1 MIRSVALGLLVAA
14 AITSAPAEAQQ
25 LSYNLID
32 LGVLS
37 GTDASV
43 AGVSAGGRVAITN
56 PVAGRLRGFQWASGT
71 TASIGTLGG
80 LETQC
85 RDVTF
90 NTALG
95 VPQIV
100 GMSTTVSGSSLA
112 FLWTQGGTNG
122 VIGNREMRSLGT
134 LPGGSYSEA
143 YGVNASGRVTGYS
156 ANSLGVDRAFI
167 WNSGTM
173 TDLGALVQSGISKSW
188 SYGNGINA
196 TGQVVGTA
204 YDSTFVNSFAWF
216 YTGTTVKGLGSL
228 GGGNAE
234 AAAINDL
241 GQIVGFS
248 TNAAGN
254 DRAFITTGSTVMRD
268 LGTLGGGS
276 SFATGINNS
285 GQVVGGSFIDPADLI
300 YHAFVTVSGTMR
312 DLNGLLD
319 TSGQGWT
326 LEEASGINSAG
337 QIVGVATAG
346 GTSHGFL
353 LSPSAPA
360 LTWSVS
366 GTQPGGAGTWSGT
379 ATTWL
384 SGTTRTIW
392 TGTSK
397 GVFAG
402 AGATVTVS
410 GTLATSGGLEFRSG
424 TTTLSGGTLT
434 LLPSALGT
442 VPIVSVSGAA
452 TASIGTTVTGSTGLL
467 KSGSGILVLRGTNTL
482 TGPVTV
488 QTGTLRL
495 ATTTA
500 LQSGTV
506 VMCPDG
512 TLRVGSLLQ
521 VSLARLDLTAGGKID
536 VNDGTLTVGSGLT
549 PVSTV
554 AEILEGR
561 GDGTWNGEN
570 GITSTAVAAAVAAS
584 IPRAVGWLDNGD
596 GSITTAFSAPG
607 DTNIDGAVD
616 ILDGANFLAGGK
628 FDSGQAAS
636 WNEGDFGYDGLV
648 DILDAADFLSTGLFD
663 AGPYITFAAAP
674 VAAVPEPAVA
684 ASVAVAAVFMLVRR
698 GVARGRAW
706 RTNRPFPRRRA

>member
-1 MIRSVALGLLVAA
+1 MIRSAALGALVAA
-14 AITSAPAEAQQ
+14 AIMAASAEAQ
-25 LSYNLID
+25 LSYTLID
-32 LGVLS
+32 LGVLT
-37 GTDASV
+37 GTDAGV
-43 AGVSAGGRVAITN
+43 AGVASGGRVAIADQR
-56 PVAGRLRGFQWASGT
+56 PAGLRSFVWQSGT
-71 TASIGTLGG
+71 SLDIGTLGG
-80 LETQC
+80 ATAFAHGIS
-85 RDVTF
+85 F
-90 NTALG
+90 NTGLG
-95 VPQIV
+95 ATQVV
-100 GMSTTVSGSSLA
+100 GNSTLASGSSRG
-112 FLWTQGGTNG
+112 FLWTQGGTGG
-122 VIGNREMRSLGT
+122 V
-134 LPGGSYSEA
+134 
-143 YGVNASGRVTGYS
+143 
-156 ANSLGVDRAFI
+156 
-167 WNSGTM
+167 
-173 TDLGALVQSGISKSW
+173 
-188 SYGNGINA
+188 
-196 TGQVVGTA
+196 
-204 YDSTFVNSFAWF
+204 
-216 YTGTTVKGLGSL
+216 
-228 GGGNAE
+228 
-234 AAAINDL
+234 
-241 GQIVGFS
+241 
-248 TNAAGN
+248 AGN
-254 DRAFITTGSTVMRD
+254 PQMRD
-268 LGTLGGGS
+268 LGTLGGTYSDAIAVNATGRVTGYSENAAGRERAFLWNSGTMSDLGATIQSRLGLTWSYGSGINGLNRVVGHGYNDAFDAAVGWFYNGTTVRDLGDLGGGDAWPVAINDADQIVGYSLTAAGFERAFLMTGSTTMRSLGTLGGQSSYAVAINNAGTVVGS
-276 SFATGINNS
+276 SFA
-285 GQVVGGSFIDPADLI
+285 DPADTLLR
-300 YHAFVTVSGTMR
+300 AFVTVSGTMQ
-312 DLNGLLD
+312 DLTGYLD

-326 LEEASGINSAG
+326 LEEATGITSAG
-337 QIVGVATAG
+337 QIVGVAMVG
-346 GTSHGFL
+346 GTTHGFL
-353 LSPSAPA
+353 ASPSAPA

-366 GTQPGGAGTWSGT
+366 GTQPGGTGTWSGT

-384 SGTTRTIW
+384 SGTSRTTW

-402 AGATVTVS
+402 AGAAVTVS

-424 TTTLSGGTLT
+424 TTTLSGGTLA

-442 VPIVSVSGAA
+442 VPIVSVSGSA

-506 VMCPDG
+506 VMCPDA

-521 VSLARLDLTAGGKID
+521 VSLVRLDLTAGGKID

-584 IPRAVGWLDNGD
+584 VPRAIGWLDNGD

-628 FDSGQAAS
+628 FDSGEAAS

-684 ASVAVAAVFMLVRR
+684 ASAAAAAVFMLARR
-698 GVARGRAW
+698 GLAPGRAS
-706 RTNRPFPRRRA
+706 RTNRRLPRRPA